1 MFLAMGFL
9 IVGFTVLLYEP
20 IGVLILWIFETE
32 LALGEDR
39 MVGKRIFFIRVVVD
53 RIFFL
58 AADPNN
64 FGFEVAFS

>member
-1 MFLAMGFL
+1 MLR
-9 IVGFTVLLYEP
+9 
-20 IGVLILWIFETE
+20 IFKAE
-32 LALGEDR
+32 LALGKDR